1 MGKLWNVMEKWEP
14 LACNIEGEAIPQC
27 GHFVPEEQ
35 PELVLKRML
44 PFLAKHSA

>member
-1 MGKLWNVMEKWEP
+1 MEKWEP
-14 LACNIEGEAIPQC
+14 LAGNIEGAAIPQC

-35 PELVLKRML
+35 PELVLERML